1 MEHITI
7 LTEAKFLINDLFGDI
22 TCEEVEKHR
31 VRIDNLQNIITYLL
45 HNNKAVSKTDKSLTS
60 FQNLKQFDDD

>member
-31 VRIDNLQNIITYLL
+31 VRIDNL
-45 HNNKAVSKTDKSLTS
+45 
-60 FQNLKQFDDD
+60 